1 MPLFKINNSGNT
13 VTVAVEEDE
22 GEGPLRHRLCS
33 RFFQSTL
40 SVKPL
45 VFLNPYYYIHHPL
58 NHIQLSP
65 LFISQIHR
73 SLSKL
78 IN

>member
-1 MPLFKINNSGNT
+1 MPLFKTNNSSNT

-33 RFFQSTL
+33 RFFQSPL
-40 SVKPL
+40 SVKPIG
-45 VFLNPYYYIHHPL
+45 FLNPYYYIRHPL
-58 NHIQLSP
+58 NHIQTSP
-65 LFISQIHR
+65 LFIYPIHR